1 MAKYN
6 HEFAFQIVRML
17 LKCGNQV
24 FLVICPCVNDFVQCP
39 VRILIIIFIKQVL
52 HLVKKSFSF
61 FFSDNIT
68 YIHFTFSFLFIKQI
82 KVLRIYPI
90 AFAVYVFNKNVVV
103 SIFTNLYNTTFPAVC
118 CDAIRSTT
126 LCNYSIANF
135 EFHFLFPPL
144 SDQCAVA
151 SVKSFFIAIKL
162 FLKLSV
168 LELKHSLFRFKFVIS
183 HHGSIV
189 IFS

>member
-24 FLVICPCVNDFVQCP
+24 FLVVCPCVNDFVQCP

-52 HLVKKSFSF
+52 HLVKKSFSL
-61 FFSDNIT
+61 FFSNDIT
-68 YIHFTFSFLFIKQI
+68 YIHFAFSFLFLQQI
-82 KVLRIYPI
+82 KVVCIYPI
-90 AFAVYVFNKNVVV
+90 AFTVSSFNKNVFV
-103 SIFTNLYNTTFPAVC
+103 SIFTNLYNTPPPTVC
-118 CDAIRSTT
+118 CNTIRSTA
-126 LCNYSIANF
+126 LCNYSITNF
-135 EFHFLFPPL
+135 EFHFLLPPL

-168 LELKHSLFRFKFVIS
+168 FELKHCLFRFKLVIS